1 MGDILEQERAAEGR
15 AGTLKLAC
23 SAADSVNIA
32 FYQNAIP
39 IIRELAV
46 ENELGRDLSGIS
58 VHLAAEPPFM
68 MPGVW
73 RIERIADRATHHI
86 RSLDLKLD
94 PAFLAGINAS
104 RRGELRI
111 RVEVSG
117 ETLAEQTIDVNLM
130 PPSHWGGVNTAPEL
144 LAAFVRP
151 TDPSV
156 DVILREASSKLA
168 CAGRIDAID
177 GYRKGTKARAWEI
190 ADAIWAALVSHA
202 ISYVLPPKS
211 FERFGQQIRGPSEIL
226 SRKVG
231 TCLDITLLYASCLEQ
246 AGLNPIL
253 VLTEGHAFVGIWLL
267 DEDFSSCVI
276 DDPQMLRKRVQL
288 DEMVLVETTLLTG
301 SNPGRFKQAVE
312 AGRKLVA
319 EDAEA
324 SFELAVDVR
333 RARSAKIRP
342 LDLSGST
349 EPTIAPTA
357 TSPLAQDVGD
367 VPQFEEDLDRPS
379 EPVPKK
385 ALDRLEFWKRSLLDL
400 TLRNKLLNFKDTKS
414 TVIIECPDAS
424 RLEDQLAG
432 GGRFKLLAC
441 ASSRAASRRRA

>member
-1 MGDILEQERAAEGR
+1 M
-15 AGTLKLAC
+15 
-23 SAADSVNIA
+23 
-32 FYQNAIP
+32 
-39 IIRELAV
+39 IR
-46 ENELGRDLSGIS
+46 R
-58 VHLAAEPPFM
+58 
-68 MPGVW
+68 W
-73 RIERIADRATHHI
+73 
-86 RSLDLKLD
+86 
-94 PAFLAGINAS
+94 
-104 RRGELRI
+104 
-111 RVEVSG
+111 
-117 ETLAEQTIDVNLM
+117 
-130 PPSHWGGVNTAPEL
+130 
-144 LAAFVRP
+144 
-151 TDPSV
+151 
-156 DVILREASSKLA
+156 
-168 CAGRIDAID
+168 
-177 GYRKGTKARAWEI
+177 
-190 ADAIWAALVSHA
+190 
-202 ISYVLPPKS
+202 
-211 FERFGQQIRGPSEIL
+211 
-226 SRKVG
+226 
-231 TCLDITLLYASCLEQ
+231 
-246 AGLNPIL
+246 
-253 VLTEGHAFVGIWLL
+253 
-267 DEDFSSCVI
+267 
-276 DDPQMLRKRVQL
+276 LRKRVQL

-379 EPVPKK
+379 EPVPEK

-432 GGRFKLLAC
+432 GGRFKLLA
-441 ASSRAASRRRA
+441 RANVLDGSDGCDAALLDLAHR